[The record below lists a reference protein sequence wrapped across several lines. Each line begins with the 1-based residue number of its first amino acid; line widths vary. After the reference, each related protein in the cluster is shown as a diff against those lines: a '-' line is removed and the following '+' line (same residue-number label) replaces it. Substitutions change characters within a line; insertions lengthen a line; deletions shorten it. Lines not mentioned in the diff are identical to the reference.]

1 MLGKVAKLGI
11 ETNAQLLIRNIR
23 GRRMLDSLK
32 LHMML
37 EPTDDGRWSPTGH
50 RPSVASVLE
59 LPDYRVEGKT
69 EAEAID
75 GLRILVTERF
85 ARSNILPLEVPM
97 GDVRSAVASVD
108 ENPWVKF
115 AGVFKDDPYFADIAE
130 ELRQERRLG
139 ERP

>member
-1 MLGKVAKLGI
+1 M
-11 ETNAQLLIRNIR
+11 R
-23 GRRMLDSLK
+23 DSLK

-37 EPTDDGRWSPTGH
+37 EPTDDGR
-50 RPSVASVLE
+50 SVASVLE
-59 LPDYRVEGKT
+59 LPDYRVEAQT

-97 GDVRSAVASVD
+97 GDVRAAITPAD
-108 ENPWVKF
+108 ENPWVRF

-139 ERP
+139 ETIG

>member
-1 MLGKVAKLGI
+1 MSNK
-11 ETNAQLLIRNIR
+11 R
-23 GRRMLDSLK
+23 GQIMPDSLK

-37 EPTDDGRWSPTGH
+37 EPTADGR
-50 RPSVASVLE
+50 SVATVIE
-59 LPDYRVEGKT
+59 LPTYRVEGQT

-85 ARSNILPLEVPM
+85 AQTNIFPLDVPIAQT
-97 GDVRSAVASVD
+97 SAP

-115 AGVFKDDPYFADIAE
+115 AGVFKDDPYFAEIAA

-139 ERP
+139 ETLSDDE